1 MTRREFCAFVPA
13 LAQAGAATPPVPRI
27 AGEWTQIAAA
37 PDLGKLATPK
47 QEVVDFAI
55 WQALDGTW
63 QAWSCIRNTAEPG
76 ATRLFY
82 RWEGKQLTAGLWEP
96 MGIALR
102 AEPAFGER
110 QGSLQAPF
118 VIQVDGKYHLYYTSG
133 GRAFVMKSDDGKT
146 FARAMTA
153 PGRFGVFQRFNVDAQ
168 QKIVGSGGRDIM
180 ILRDKARY
188 IAYYTA
194 NPDGL
199 GKVYARISTNLLKWS
214 EPVVVAFGGSA
225 GTGPITAECPWVYK
239 LPDTPYYY
247 LFRTQ
252 RYRHPPETRV
262 YRSEDPLQ
270 FGIEDDRYLVTL
282 LPVAAPELVMS
293 DGKLYIAALMPEL
306 NGLRIARLSFETAG
320 NP

>member
-1 MTRREFCAFVPA
+1 MTRRHFCALAPLA
-13 LAQAGAATPPVPRI
+13 LAKSADRPLVPRI
-27 AGEWTQIAAA
+27 AEPWTQIAAE
-37 PDLGKLATPK
+37 PDLGKLGTPK

-55 WQALDGTW
+55 WQALDGSW

-82 RWEGKQLTAGLWEP
+82 RWQGKQLAGGLWEP
-96 MGIALR
+96 MGIAMH
-102 AEPAFGER
+102 AEPAFSER

-118 VIQVDGKYHLYYTSG
+118 VIKVNDKYHLYYTSG

-153 PGRFGVFQRFNVDAQ
+153 PGRFGVFERFGSEAE
-168 QKIVGSGGRDIM
+168 QKVVGGSGRDIM
-180 ILRDKARY
+180 ILRDGSRY

-199 GKVYARISTNLLKWS
+199 GKVYARESANLLDWS
-214 EPVVVAFGGSA
+214 EPKVVAFGGAA
-225 GTGPITAECPWVYK
+225 GTGPYAAECPWVYR
-239 LPDTPYYY
+239 LPNTSDYY

-262 YRSEDPLQ
+262 YRSQDPLQ
-270 FGIEDDRYLVTL
+270 FGINDDSKLVAL
-282 LPVAAPELVMS
+282 LPVAAPELVTS
-293 DGKLYIAALMPEL
+293 EGALYIAALMPDL
-306 NGLRIARLSFETAG
+306 KGLRVARLEFVAEA
-320 NP
+320 